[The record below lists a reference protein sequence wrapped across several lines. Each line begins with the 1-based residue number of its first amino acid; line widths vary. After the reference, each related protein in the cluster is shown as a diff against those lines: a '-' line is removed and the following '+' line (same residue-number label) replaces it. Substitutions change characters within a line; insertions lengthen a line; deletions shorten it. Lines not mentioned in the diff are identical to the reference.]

1 MYLVN
6 RSRLHAAD
14 AKTPPRRLE
23 PHELAEL
30 RRANKARALP
40 HPSPQPQPQPSPQP
54 QPPTPT
60 SILPQSPNRTRI
72 RCAATR

>member
-30 RRANKARALP
+30 RRANKARAPAPPLTQTP
-40 HPSPQPQPQPSPQP
+40 TLT
-54 QPPTPT
+54 PTPT
-60 SILPQSPNRTRI
+60 PNPNPNPQP
-72 RCAATR
+72 

>member
-30 RRANKARALP
+30 RRANKARAP
-40 HPSPQPQPQPSPQP
+40 A
-54 QPPTPT
+54 PPPFTPT
-60 SILPQSPNRTRI
+60 RTLTPTQAPNP
-72 RCAATR
+72 

>member
-30 RRANKARALP
+30 RRANKARAP
-40 HPSPQPQPQPSPQP
+40 A
-54 QPPTPT
+54 PPLILAPTLTP
-60 SILPQSPNRTRI
+60 
-72 RCAATR
+72 RC